1 MLHHFVSAS
10 LADSTLTVL
19 CPSSTSTILPV
30 TSLIQSFWSSSSN
43 LAVPAIHR
51 STNFPPWKIPNRSC
65 LSSHLSIKYSMPAL
79 ASLLNKAPYIVSSLL
94 STNSC
99 VEPLN
104 AKSQWQAMIA
114 GSRPISKIRNEA
126 KSLIAPLRRFWQR
139 SYMGRQI
146 PSGVASYTADSGDH
160 SRGRSRNETLGRRR
174 SSSCSSSK
182 LGSADFSLFVSSII
196 VEIEFSD

>member
-99 VEPLN
+99 F
-104 AKSQWQAMIA
+104 
-114 GSRPISKIRNEA
+114 GNE
-126 KSLIAPLRRFWQR
+126 SNTL
-139 SYMGRQI
+139 I
-146 PSGVASYTADSGDH
+146 PSGVASYTAGRASEVAMFVVEGNTFSAFPYRQR

>member
-126 KSLIAPLRRFWQR
+126 KSLIAPLRRCVMLLCHSFGNE
-139 SYMGRQI
+139 SNTLI
-146 PSGVASYTADSGDH
+146 PSGVASYTAGRASEVAMFVVEGNTFSAFPYRQRNISVYH
-160 SRGRSRNETLGRRR
+160 LTQLSRQL
-174 SSSCSSSK
+174 
-182 LGSADFSLFVSSII
+182 
-196 VEIEFSD
+196 